1 MTDNVK
7 NNPTKQQVA
16 QDENKLIAE
25 RRVKLEKIRSNCTA
39 NGFPNDFNREHLAA
53 DIQAEH
59 GLKSKEELEELQV
72 TYAIAGRVMAKRGP
86 FIVIQDMSG
95 RIQAYAEKTVQ
106 KDIRARWG
114 SLDIGDIIGVRGILH
129 KSGKGDLYVNMNEY
143 SLLTKSLRPL
153 PEKFHGLS
161 DQETKYRQRY
171 VDLIINEDT
180 RNTFKMRSKIVD
192 GIRKYLVS
200 RDFMEV
206 ETPMLQV
213 IPGGA
218 TAKPFMT
225 YHNALDIDMYLRI
238 APELY
243 LKRLVVGGFER
254 VFEIN
259 RNFRNEG
266 LSTRHN
272 PEFTMI
278 EFYQAYA
285 DYNDLMNLTED
296 MLRTIAEDVLG
307 TPIVRNTV
315 KNSEGEVIEE
325 KFYDFGQPFVRL
337 SMVDAILKYGKD
349 HHAAAH
355 IDELVLRDP
364 ENNFEAIKTIAKAVG
379 VKEGEA
385 AKLWGPGKYI
395 CEIFEEVA
403 EHLLDQPTFITEY
416 PWEVSPLARRNDNNS
431 FITDRFE
438 FFVGGREL
446 ANGFS
451 ELNDAEDQAAR
462 FKKQVEEKD
471 AGDDEAMHFDDDY
484 IRALEHGLPPTAGEG
499 IGIDRLV
506 MLFSD
511 SPTIK
516 DVILFPH
523 MRPEAE

>member
-1 MTDNVK
+1 MTNQAK
-7 NNPTKQQVA
+7 PA

-25 RRVKLEKIRSNCTA
+25 RRSKLSHIRENCPA
-39 NGFPNDFNREHLAA
+39 NGHPNDFNREHYAA

-59 GLKSKEELEELQV
+59 GEKTKEELEELQV

-86 FIVIQDMSG
+86 FLVLQDMSG

-106 KDIRARWG
+106 KEIKARYG
-114 SLDIGDIIGVRGILH
+114 LLDVGDIVGVKGILH
-129 KSGKGDLYVNMNEY
+129 KSGKGDLYVNMEEY

-161 DQETKYRQRY
+161 DVETKYRQRY

-180 RNTFKMRSKIVD
+180 RNTFKIRSKIVD
-192 GIRKYLVS
+192 GIRKFLTD

-206 ETPMLQV
+206 ETPMLQT

-218 TAKPFMT
+218 TAKPFET
-225 YHNALDIDMYLRI
+225 FHNALDIEMYMRI

-243 LKRLVVGGFER
+243 LKRLVVGGFEK

-285 DYNDLMNLTED
+285 DYNDLMNITED
-296 MLRTIAEDVLG
+296 MLRTLAEDVMG
-307 TPIVRNTV
+307 TSVIRNTV
-315 KNSEGEVIEE
+315 KNAEGEVVEE
-325 KFYDFGQPFVRL
+325 KFYDFGQKFERL
-337 SMVDAILKYGKD
+337 TMVDAILKHSTGL
-349 HHAAAH
+349 
-355 IDELVLRDP
+355 DESVLRNP
-364 ENNFEAIKTIAKAVG
+364 EENFDALKAMAKSVG
-379 VKEGEA
+379 VKETDA
-385 AKLWGPGKYI
+385 SKVWGPGKYI

-416 PWEVSPLARRNDNNS
+416 PWEVSPLARRNDNNP

-462 FKKQVEEKD
+462 FQNQVAGKD
-471 AGDDEAMHFDDDY
+471 AGDDEAMHYDADY
-484 IRALEHGLPPTAGEG
+484 IAALEYGLPPTAGEG

-506 MLFSD
+506 MLFTD

-523 MRPEAE
+523 MRPLTE

>member
-1 MTDNVK
+1 MTDI
-7 NNPTKQQVA
+7 Q

-25 RRVKLEKIRSNCTA
+25 RRSKLAEIRSNCPA
-39 NGFPNDFNREHLAA
+39 NGHPNEFRREHYSQDLEDAFG
-53 DIQAEH
+53 D
-59 GLKSKEELEELQV
+59 KDKEELESLNHQV
-72 TYAIAGRVMAKRGP
+72 SVAGRILAKRGP
-86 FIVIQDMSG
+86 FLLLQDMKG
-95 RIQAYAEKTVQ
+95 RIQAYASKETQ
-106 KDIRARWG
+106 QDIKQRYG
-114 SLDIGDIIGVRGILH
+114 TLDIGDIIGVKGALH
-129 KSGKGDLYVNMNEY
+129 KSGKGDLYVDMADY
-143 SLLTKSLRPL
+143 QLLTKSLRPL
-153 PEKFHGLS
+153 PEKFHGLA

-171 VDLIINEDT
+171 VDLIMSQQT
-180 RNTFKMRSKIVD
+180 RDTFKVRSKIIN
-192 GIRKYLVS
+192 GIRKFLTE

-218 TAKPFMT
+218 SAKPFVT
-225 YHNALDIDMYLRI
+225 HHNALDIEMYLRI

-285 DYNDLMNLTED
+285 DYHDLMDLTED
-296 MLRTIAEDVLG
+296 MLRTLAQDVLG
-307 TPIVRNTV
+307 TTEVINTV
-315 KNSEGEVIEE
+315 RDTDGNVLQE
-325 KFYDFGQPFVRL
+325 KRYDFAQPFTRL
-337 SMVDAILKYGKD
+337 SMGDAILKYWPEAD
-349 HHAAAH
+349 EAA
-355 IDELVLRDP
+355 IRDP
-364 ENNFEAIKTIAKAVG
+364 ENNLEAMKAMAKKLHIKEPEVDGI
-379 VKEGEA
+379 
-385 AKLWGPGKYI
+385 WGAGKYL
-395 CEIFEEVA
+395 CEIFEATA
-403 EHLLDQPTFITEY
+403 EEQLDQPTFITEY
-416 PWEVSPLARRNDNNS
+416 PWEVSPLARRNDNNP

-462 FKKQVEEKD
+462 FRKQVEEKE
-471 AGDDEAMHFDDDY
+471 AGDDEAMHYDDDY
-484 IRALEHGLPPTAGEG
+484 IRALEYGLPPTAGEG

-506 MLFSD
+506 MLFTD
-511 SPTIK
+511 SPSIK

-523 MRPEAE
+523 MRPQAAE

>member
-1 MTDNVK
+1 MTE
-7 NNPTKQQVA
+7 QVR
-16 QDENKLIAE
+16 DENKLIAE
-25 RRVKLEKIRSNCTA
+25 RRGKLENIRTNCDA
-39 NGFPNDFNREHLAA
+39 NGHPNDFNREHYAS

-59 GLKSKEELEELQV
+59 GDKTKEELEQLQV
-72 TYAIAGRVMAKRGP
+72 SYAVAGRIMAKRGP
-86 FIVIQDMSG
+86 FLVLQDMTG
-95 RIQAYAEKTVQ
+95 RIQAYAEKNVQ
-106 KDIRARWG
+106 KDIKSRWG
-114 SLDIGDIIGVRGILH
+114 SLDIGDIIGVKGTLH
-129 KSGKGDLYVNMNEY
+129 KSGKGDLYVNMEEY

-161 DQETKYRQRY
+161 DQEMKYRQRY
-171 VDLIINEDT
+171 VDLIINQDT
-180 RNTFKMRSKIVD
+180 RDTFQIRSQIVS
-192 GIRKYLVS
+192 GIRNFLAK
-200 RDFMEV
+200 RNFMEV

-218 TAKPFMT
+218 TAKPFET
-225 YHNALDIDMYLRI
+225 YHNALDIDMFLRI

-285 DYNDLMNLTED
+285 TYEDLMNLTEE
-296 MLRTIAEDVLG
+296 MLRTLAQDVLG
-307 TPIVRNTV
+307 TTIIRNTV
-315 KNSEGEVIEE
+315 KNSDGEVVEE
-325 KFYDFGQPFVRL
+325 KFYDFGQPFERL
-337 SMVDAILKYGKD
+337 SMMDAIIK
-349 HHAAAH
+349 HAP
-355 IDELVLRDP
+355 ELDASVINDP
-364 ENNFEAIKTIAKAVG
+364 ENRFEELKAIAKQVG
-379 VKEGEA
+379 VKEPEGENV
-385 AKLWGPGKYI
+385 WGPGKYL
-395 CEIFEEVA
+395 CEIFEQVA
-403 EHLLDQPTFITEY
+403 EHKLDQPTFITEY
-416 PWEVSPLARRNDNNS
+416 PWEVSPLARRNDNNP

-451 ELNDAEDQAAR
+451 ELNDAEDQAQR

-471 AGDDEAMHFDDDY
+471 AGDDEAMHYDEDY
-484 IRALEHGLPPTAGEG
+484 ITALEYGLPPTAGEG

-506 MLFSD
+506 MLFTD

-523 MRPEAE
+523 MRPLSE

>member
-1 MTDNVK
+1 MTDQ
-7 NNPTKQQVA
+7 T

-25 RRVKLEKIRSNCTA
+25 RRGKLAKIRENCSA
-39 NGFPNDFNREHLAA
+39 NGHPNTFDRKHYAA
-53 DIQAEH
+53 DLQAAH
-59 GLKSKEELEELQV
+59 GEKDKETLEAESDV
-72 TYAIAGRVMAKRGP
+72 YSIAGRVMAKRGP
-86 FIVIQDMSG
+86 FLVLQDMTG
-95 RIQAYAEKTVQ
+95 RIQAYAAKDVQ
-106 KDIRARWG
+106 KDIKARWG
-114 SLDIGDIIGVRGILH
+114 MLDIGDIVGVTGTLH
-129 KSGKGDLYVNMNEY
+129 KSGKGDLYVNMDEY

-161 DQETKYRQRY
+161 DVETKYRQRY
-171 VDLIINEDT
+171 VDLIINQDT
-180 RNTFKMRSKIVD
+180 RNTFKIRSKIVE
-192 GIRKYLVS
+192 GIRKFLS
-200 RDFMEV
+200 DRDFMEV
-206 ETPMLQV
+206 ETPMLQT

-218 TAKPFMT
+218 TAKPFVT
-225 YHNALDIDMYLRI
+225 HHNALDVQMFMRI

-285 DYNDLMNLTED
+285 DYHDLMNLTED
-296 MLRTIAEDVLG
+296 MLRTLAEDVMG
-307 TPIVRNTV
+307 SPVIRNTV
-315 KNSEGEVIEE
+315 KNADGEVVEE
-325 KFYDFGQPFVRL
+325 KFYDFGQPFERL
-337 SMVDAILKYGKD
+337 SMVDAILKYAEDGVVTAED
-349 HHAAAH
+349 EAA
-355 IDELVLRDP
+355 LRDP
-364 ENNFEAIKTIAKAVG
+364 ENNFEQIKALAKKVH
-379 VKEGEA
+379 VKEGDA
-385 AKLWGPGKYI
+385 AKVWGPGKYI

-416 PWEVSPLARRNDNNS
+416 PWEVSPLARRNDENP

-451 ELNDAEDQAAR
+451 ELNDAEDQAER
-462 FKKQVEEKD
+462 FRKQVEEKD
-471 AGDDEAMHFDDDY
+471 AGDDEAMHFDEDY
-484 IRALEHGLPPTAGEG
+484 INALEYGLPPTAGEG

-506 MLFSD
+506 MLFTD

-523 MRPEAE
+523 MRPLSE

>member
-1 MTDNVK
+1 MTDQVK
-7 NNPTKQQVA
+7 ATP
-16 QDENKLIAE
+16 DENKLIAE
-25 RRVKLEKIRSNCTA
+25 RRGKLEKIRENCPA
-39 NGFPNDFNREHLAA
+39 NGHPNKFDRKHYAN
-53 DIQAEH
+53 DIQLEH
-59 GLKSKEELEELQV
+59 GDKSKEELEELQA

-86 FIVIQDMSG
+86 FLVLQDMSG
-95 RIQAYAEKTVQ
+95 RIQAYADKTVQ
-106 KDIRARWG
+106 KDIKARWG
-114 SLDIGDIIGVRGILH
+114 TLDIGDIIGVEGILH
-129 KSGKGDLYVNMNEY
+129 KSGKGDLYVNMDHY
-143 SLLTKSLRPL
+143 QLLTKSLRPL

-171 VDLIINEDT
+171 VDLMINEDT
-180 RNTFKMRSKIVD
+180 RNTFKIRSKIVD
-192 GIRKYLVS
+192 GIRKFLTT

-225 YHNALDIDMYLRI
+225 FHNALDIDMYLRI

-296 MLRTIAEDVLG
+296 MLRTIAQDVMG
-307 TPIVRNTV
+307 TTIIRNTV
-315 KNSEGEVIEE
+315 KNADGEVVEE
-325 KFYDFGQPFVRL
+325 KFYDFGQPFARL
-337 SMVDAILKYGKD
+337 SMVDAILKY
-349 HHAAAH
+349 APEL
-355 IDELVLRDP
+355 DENVLRNP
-364 ENNFEAIKTIAKAVG
+364 EANFDAIKAMAKQVG

-385 AKLWGPGKYI
+385 AKVWGPGKYI

-403 EHLLDQPTFITEY
+403 EHKLDQPTFITEY
-416 PWEVSPLARRNDNNS
+416 PWEVSPLARRNDDNP

-451 ELNDAEDQAAR
+451 ELNDAEDQAER
-462 FKKQVEEKD
+462 FRKQVEEKD
-471 AGDDEAMHFDDDY
+471 AGDDEAMHFDEDY
-484 IRALEHGLPPTAGEG
+484 IRALEFGMPPTAGEG

-506 MLFSD
+506 MLFTD

-523 MRPEAE
+523 MRPETD